1 MAGRGTSEHTTTD
14 DMDERNRIWTTG
26 NINHGFF
33 HENLQQQPLPLQRQ
47 QTPGAL
53 SLLSAP
59 VRAISENG
67 NGSANGNGI
76 GTGAAN
82 GHGQASAS
90 ESDQGKQLPYQRISP
105 NLIGIQSR
113 FRRSYYHKVVLGALL
128 ALVIILLIAII
139 VLSVSIKKSNPICR
153 SRECIRSAASLI
165 YAMDEQ
171 TDPCEDFY
179 KFTCGRWAEEH
190 PRPDSVTSN
199 DWFRERQAHIMRVV
213 REFLRSNISSAEP
226 EAVGKAKTM
235 YGACMDTKQL
245 DQRNLEPL
253 VGYLLRFQL
262 PLLPTSLNLTLGSE
276 SKYTAQVANASY
288 NWLESMVA
296 IKQHLSMDLIIGFD
310 VFPDPFNRSINR
322 IALGTPETESAFP
335 FNNDDSHKLLRKIHR
350 KTIFMQNSDEDDS
363 EDDLESEE
371 EEAAKQTTSG
381 MSAYLNY
388 IRKVIEK
395 YLLYV
400 DPYVNQ
406 EEATVGISQLVKQ
419 GVKVARKIHEL
430 KEDAENSTKPSKN
443 PADDIIYISLTQL
456 QNQTDKNIAP
466 KTLPIWMRYMELILK
481 GTRHEKNRQM
491 TTNLTIITS
500 QADILYLQN
509 VVEYLEETPPSHIE
523 SYLWLSTIEELVLHT
538 TSSMR
543 LLHSEYMRL
552 AIGTEGS
559 TPRSLYCANGVN
571 SLFGMAVS
579 YVLADE
585 EFTRV
590 KLPRVQRMLSDIRRA
605 FDRLVRSTAWMDA
618 ATKRKTMQKSAEM
631 KSFIG
636 FPSWLRNGT
645 ALNAYYEGAEVNASM
660 HLENLMGFVHWQMME
675 KLNEMDKPEPIGWA
689 TSPSNVNAFHT
700 FQSNAITVPIAILQ
714 YPFYDLGL
722 EALNYG
728 SIGTILG
735 HELTHGFDD
744 SGRRFD
750 RDGNMVEWWSN
761 QTINEYV
768 NRTECFVEQ
777 YSRYHLADIDEYIDG
792 ELTLGENIADNGGM
806 REAYYA
812 YRLYV
817 KEMGR
822 ERSKLPGLEHY
833 THEQLFFI
841 AFGNLWC
848 ETYTPAASRYA
859 LSDSHCPGQMR
870 LRGVLSNSEEFAR
883 TFRCARGTAMNPH
896 QPKCRI
902 W

>member
-1 MAGRGTSEHTTTD
+1 MAMED
-14 DMDERNRIWTTG
+14 RNRIWSTG
-26 NINHGFF
+26 NINHGFLG
-33 HENLQQQPLPLQRQ
+33 ENLQQQPLPLQRLP
-47 QTPGAL
+47 TPGNL

-59 VRAISENG
+59 IRT
-67 NGSANGNGI
+67 NGSANGFGVP
-76 GTGAAN
+76 N
-82 GHGQASAS
+82 GHVPSPATESA
-90 ESDQGKQLPYQRISP
+90 QGKNLPFLRVNQS
-105 NLIGIQSR
+105 LVGVQSR
-113 FRRSYYHKVVLGALL
+113 FRRSYYHKVLLGGLIV
-128 ALVIILLIAII
+128 LVILLLIGII
-139 VLSVSIKKSNPICR
+139 ILSVTVKKTSSICR
-153 SRECIRSAASLI
+153 SKECIRTAASLI

-179 KFTCGRWAEEH
+179 QFTCGRWANEH

-213 REFLRSNISSAEP
+213 REFLKSNITRAEP

-235 YGACMDTKQL
+235 YGACMDTKLL
-245 DQRNLEPL
+245 DKRDLEPL
-253 VGYLLRFQL
+253 VGYLLRFGL
-262 PLLPTSLNLTLGSE
+262 PLLPTSLNLTLGSG
-276 SKYTAQVANASY
+276 SKYAADVGNATTY
-288 NWLESMVA
+288 DWLKSLVA

-310 VFPDPFNRSINR
+310 VFPDPFNRTINR
-322 IALGTPETESAFP
+322 IALGTPETDSAFP

-350 KTIFMQNSDEDDS
+350 KTIFMPNSDDEDESDED
-363 EDDLESEE
+363 EEMEE
-371 EEAAKQTTSG
+371 EEAARKTSTG
-381 MSAYLNY
+381 MAAYLHY
-388 IRKVIEK
+388 VRKVIEK

-400 DPYVNQ
+400 DPNVNQ
-406 EEATVGISQLVKQ
+406 EEATLGITELVKQ
-419 GVKVARKIHEL
+419 GVKVARKVHAL
-430 KEDAENSTKPSKN
+430 KEEADNNTKPSKN
-443 PADDIIYISLTQL
+443 PADDIIYISLMDL

-466 KTLPIWMRYMELILK
+466 KTLPIWVRYMELILK
-481 GTRHEKNRQM
+481 GTKHAGNTEL
-491 TTNLTIITS
+491 TSNLTIITS
-500 QADILYLQN
+500 QADIMYLQDI
-509 VVEYLEETPPSHIE
+509 VEYLEETPPAHIE

-538 TSSMR
+538 TSAMR
-543 LLHSEYMRL
+543 LLHSEYMRV

-585 EFTRV
+585 EFTRE
-590 KLPRVQRMLSDIRRA
+590 KLPRVQRMLSDIRRS
-605 FDRLVRSTAWMDA
+605 FDRLVRSTSWMDA
-618 ATKRKTMQKSAEM
+618 ATKRKTVQKSAEM

-636 FPSWLRNGT
+636 FPSWLRNAT
-645 ALNAYYEGAEVNASM
+645 ALNAYYEGAEVNAST
-660 HLENLMGFVHWQMME
+660 HLENLMDFVHWQMMD

-689 TSPSNVNAFHT
+689 TAPSNVNAFHT

-750 RDGNMVEWWSN
+750 RFGNMVEWWSN
-761 QTINEYV
+761 ETINEYI

-777 YSRYHLADIDEYIDG
+777 YSRFHLEDVDEYIDG

-806 REAYYA
+806 REAFYA
-812 YRLYV
+812 YRLYA
-817 KEMGR
+817 KEVGR
-822 ERSKLPGLEHY
+822 ERAKLPGLEHY

-841 AFGNLWC
+841 SFGNLWC
-848 ETYTPAASRYA
+848 ETYTPAATRYA
-859 LSDSHCPGQMR
+859 LTDSHCPGQMR
-870 LRGVLSNSEEFAR
+870 LRGVLSNSDEFAR
-883 TFRCARGTAMNPH
+883 TFKCARGTPMNPR

>member
-1 MAGRGTSEHTTTD
+1 MTMED
-14 DMDERNRIWTTG
+14 RNRIWTTG

-33 HENLQQQPLPLQRQ
+33 GDNLQQQPLPLQRL
-47 QTPGAL
+47 QTPGNL

-59 VRAISENG
+59 IRANGSGNG
-67 NGSANGNGI
+67 NA
-76 GTGAAN
+76 TAN
-82 GHGQASAS
+82 GHGQNSAT
-90 ESDQGKQLPYQRISP
+90 ESANGKQLPYEPISP
-105 NLIGIQSR
+105 NLIGIQSK
-113 FRRSYYHKVVLGALL
+113 FRRSYYHKVVLGGLL

-139 VLSVSIKKSNPICR
+139 VISLGLKKSSSICR
-153 SRECIRSAASLI
+153 SKECLRTAASLI

-179 KFTCGRWAEEH
+179 QFTCGRWANEH

-213 REFLRSNISSAEP
+213 REFLRSNITKSEP

-235 YGACMDTKQL
+235 YRACMDTKLL
-245 DQRNLEPL
+245 DKRDLEPL
-253 VGYLLRFQL
+253 INYLLRFGL
-262 PLLPTSLNLTLGSE
+262 PVLPSALNLTLGSG
-276 SKYTAQVANASY
+276 SKYATEAANVKY
-288 NWLESMVA
+288 NWLQSIVS
-296 IKQHLSMDLIIGFD
+296 IKQHLTMDLIIGFD
-310 VFPDPFNRSINR
+310 VFPDPFNRTINR
-322 IALGTPETESAFP
+322 IALGTPETDSAFP
-335 FNNDDSHKLLRKIHR
+335 FNNDDSHKMLRKIHR
-350 KTIFMQNSDEDDS
+350 KTIFMQNSDDEDDS
-363 EDDLESEE
+363 EDDRESEE
-371 EEAAKQTTSG
+371 EEAAKQTSTG
-381 MSAYLNY
+381 MTAYLHY
-388 IRKVIEK
+388 VRKVIEK

-400 DPYVNQ
+400 DPNVNQ
-406 EEATVGISQLVKQ
+406 EEATLGITELVKQ
-419 GVKVARKIHEL
+419 GVRVARKVHEF
-430 KEDAENSTKPSKN
+430 KEEAENMTKPSKN
-443 PADDIIYISLTQL
+443 PADDIVYITLQDL

-466 KTLPIWMRYMELILK
+466 KTLPIWVRYMELILK
-481 GTRHEKNRQM
+481 GTRHAGNIQM
-491 TTNLTIITS
+491 TQNLTIITS
-500 QADILYLQN
+500 QADITYLQN
-509 VVEYLEETPPSHIE
+509 IVEYLDDTPASHIE
-523 SYLWLSTIEELVLHT
+523 SYLFLSTIEELVLHT
-538 TSSMR
+538 SSSMR
-543 LLHSEYMRL
+543 LLHSEYMRV

-571 SLFGMAVS
+571 SLLGMAVS
-579 YVLADE
+579 YVLADAD
-585 EFTRV
+585 FTKE
-590 KLPRVQRMLSDIRRA
+590 KLPKVERMLSDIRRS
-605 FDRLVRSTAWMDA
+605 FDRLVKSTSWMDA
-618 ATKRKTMQKSAEM
+618 ATKRKTIQKSAEM

-636 FPSWLRNGT
+636 FPPWLRN
-645 ALNAYYEGAEVNASM
+645 ASVLNAYYEGAEVNAST
-660 HLENLMGFVHWQMME
+660 HLENLMDFVHWQMMD

-750 RDGNMVEWWSN
+750 RAGNMVEWWSN
-761 QTINEYV
+761 RTIDEYV

-806 REAYYA
+806 REAFYA

-817 KEMGR
+817 KEVGR

-833 THEQLFFI
+833 SHEQLFFI
-841 AFGNLWC
+841 SFGNLWC

-859 LSDSHCPGQMR
+859 LTDSHCPGQMR

-883 TFRCARGTAMNPH
+883 TFKCARGTPMNPD